1 MEKMKKI
8 LSIVLAMVL
17 ILTITACGSKTPP
30 AASEGGGETKQE
42 QAAESEAAQPAAPSG
57 KTVAMIMGSGS
68 SGGTYFALGGAMA
81 SAMNKRLEGI
91 SLDSQASGASVEN
104 LNMIDIGEFD
114 LGIAMNATAD
124 DAWNGRGAFADT
136 GEIRSFRAIGV
147 VYHEVYQIV
156 ANAST
161 NAKSVT
167 DLKGLKV
174 AIGPTGSGT
183 AGTSDLVFK
192 AAGIDVNKDIQPQQ
206 DGFGDAA
213 VKMQDGHIDASCAVL
228 NVPAS
233 SIVEMTTSMDL
244 AYISVSDEEIEK
256 VRAEAPYYEKM
267 VIPAGTY
274 SNTED
279 FQTITCQ
286 AVLYCRA
293 DLDDDT
299 VYNITKSFYESAEEI
314 AAAHP
319 AGNDISLEGGLAGI
333 TTAVHP
339 GAARFY
345 EEKGIAV
352 DSSLLID

>member
-1 MEKMKKI
+1 MKKI
-8 LSIVLAMVL
+8 KKIVSISLAMLLVL
-17 ILTITACGSKTPP
+17 SATACSSNTQP
-30 AASEGGGETKQE
+30 AATGGAAPAETQAATGGET
-42 QAAESEAAQPAAPSG
+42 QPAAAPSG
-57 KTVAMIMGSGS
+57 KTTAMIMGSGS

-81 SAMNKRLEGI
+81 SAMNKRMEGI

-104 LNMIDIGEFD
+104 INMMDIGEFD
-114 LGIAMNATAD
+114 LGIAMNSTAD
-124 DAWNGRGAFADT
+124 DAWNGRNAFADT
-136 GEIRSFRAIGV
+136 GEIKSFRAIGV

-161 NAKSVT
+161 NAKTVS

-183 AGTSDLVFK
+183 AGTSALVFS
-192 AAGIDVNKDIQPQQ
+192 AAGLDVNSDISPQQ

-244 AYISVSDEEIEK
+244 AYISISDDLIAK
-256 VRAEAPYYEKM
+256 VQAEAPYFDKL

-293 DLDDDT
+293 DLDEET
-299 VYNITKSFYESAEEI
+299 VYQITKSFYESAEEI
-314 AAAHP
+314 AGAHP
-319 AGNDISLEGGLAGI
+319 AGKDINLEEGLAGI

-339 GAARFY
+339 GAARYY
-345 EEKGIAV
+345 EEKGVTV

>member
-1 MEKMKKI
+1 MKKTNKMV
-8 LSIVLAMVL
+8 SIFLAAALMF
-17 ILTITACGSKTPP
+17 TATACSSESKTAAP
-30 AASEGGGETKQE
+30 AGGGETQKE
-42 QAAESEAAQPAAPSG
+42 EAGGETAAPAVSSG
-57 KTVAMIMGSGS
+57 KTTAMIMGSGS

-81 SAMNKRLEGI
+81 SAMNKRMEGI

-104 LNMIDIGEFD
+104 INMMDIGEFD
-114 LGIAMNATAD
+114 LGISMNSTAD
-124 DAWNGRGAFADT
+124 DAWNGRSAFADT
-136 GEIRSFRAIGV
+136 GSLQSFRAIGV

-156 ANAST
+156 ANANT
-161 NAKSVT
+161 NAKSVS

-183 AGTSDLVFK
+183 AVTSDLVFK
-192 AAGIDVNKDIQPQQ
+192 ASGMDLNKDIQPQQ

-233 SIVEMTTSMDL
+233 SIVEMTTSVDL
-244 AYISVSDEEIEK
+244 SYVSISDEEIAKIQEQ
-256 VRAEAPYYEKM
+256 APYFDKM
-267 VIPAGTY
+267 IIPAGTY

-286 AVLYCRA
+286 AALYCRA
-293 DLDDDT
+293 DLDEET
-299 VYNITKSFYESAEEI
+299 VYQITKAFYESAEEI

-319 AGNDISLEGGLAGI
+319 AGQDISLEGGLTGI

-339 GAARFY
+339 GAARYY
-345 EEKGIAV
+345 EEKGITV
-352 DSSLLID
+352 DKSLLID